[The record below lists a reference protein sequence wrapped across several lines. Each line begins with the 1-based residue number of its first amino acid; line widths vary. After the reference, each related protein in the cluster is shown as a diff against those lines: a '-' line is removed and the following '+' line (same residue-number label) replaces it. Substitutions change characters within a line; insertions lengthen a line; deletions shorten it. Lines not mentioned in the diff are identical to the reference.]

1 MICPRDVR
9 IFTYPDMPDYREEK
23 SVLVYPGMRAK
34 GLRHVFGG
42 NDGPTSV
49 SKAAAAT
56 EVNHSFGRVVLIDG
70 TWKQSK
76 KVASDYRLRD
86 VPQVFIDGRETAFWR
101 GQGGRS
107 HAHLA
112 TIEVTNK

>member
-1 MICPRDVR
+1 MR

-23 SVLVYPGMRAK
+23 SVLLYPGKRAK
-34 GLRHVFGG
+34 GLRDVFGG
-42 NDGPTSV
+42 DDRSDSG
-49 SKAAAAT
+49 AAAAKR
-56 EVNHSFGRVVLIDG
+56 VNHSFGRVVLIDG

-101 GQGGRS
+101 GQRGKS
-107 HAHLA
+107 KSHLA
-112 TIEVTNK
+112 TIEVICQVRDPPH